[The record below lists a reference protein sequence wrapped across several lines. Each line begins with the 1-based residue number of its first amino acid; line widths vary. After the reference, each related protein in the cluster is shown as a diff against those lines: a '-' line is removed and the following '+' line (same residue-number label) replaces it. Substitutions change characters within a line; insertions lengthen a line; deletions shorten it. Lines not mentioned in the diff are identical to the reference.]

1 MDWLILIL
9 IVLFLAGTIVAY
21 NQLVKSKQLVEEA
34 LSGIDVQLKR
44 RFDLIPTLVE
54 TVKGYA
60 AHEKNVLET
69 VTKMRAQTQDA
80 APDNLKEREYFEQK
94 LTGSLSELLAVVENY
109 PDLKAN
115 ENFIKL
121 QDELVRIEDEIQMAR
136 RYYNGTVRNLNI
148 LVQSFPIN
156 FLASLTGYKSMVFF
170 ELESLAERVPPGVD
184 FAEKGKPT
192 L

>member
-44 RFDLIPTLVE
+44 RFDLIPKLVE

-156 FLASLTGYKSMVFF
+156 FLASLTGYRSMVFF